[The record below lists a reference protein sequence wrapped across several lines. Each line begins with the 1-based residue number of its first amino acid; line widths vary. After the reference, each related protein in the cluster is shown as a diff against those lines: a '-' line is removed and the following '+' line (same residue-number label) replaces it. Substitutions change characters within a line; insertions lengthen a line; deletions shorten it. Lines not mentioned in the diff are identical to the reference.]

1 MASSSQMRFAVLHS
15 LPPIRLGSRT
25 AFAFQSSSVGW
36 SLQMTATVAKSGS
49 AFTASSSQ
57 MQFAV
62 FHLLLL
68 IRSEES
74 GCIHFSIPRLSLQMT
89 STVAKDGTACADSS
103 SQMQFSVFDSQM
115 VIRLRSQAAPFFNSS
130 SVPSSV
136 QMIPAVAICRMV
148 FSSRLCKCGLPFL
161 IEVCESPLW

>member
-1 MASSSQMRFAVLHS
+1 
-15 LPPIRLGSRT
+15 
-25 AFAFQSSSVGW
+25 
-36 SLQMTATVAKSGS
+36 
-49 AFTASSSQ
+49 

-89 STVAKDGTACADSS
+89 STVAKAGTACTDSS
-103 SQMQFSVFDSQM
+103 SEMQFSVFDSQM
-115 VIRLRSQAAPFFNSS
+115 LIRLRSQAAPFFNSS

-136 QMIPAVAICRMV
+136 QMTPTVAICGMV
-148 FSSRLCKCGLPFL
+148 FSSQLCKCGLLFL
-161 IEVCESPLW
+161 IEVCESVYGDRCD

>member
-1 MASSSQMRFAVLHS
+1 MASSANAVCRSSFTTAHS
-15 LPPIRLGSRT
+15 FREPDCSYLSILLCGL
-25 AFAFQSSSVGW
+25 
-36 SLQMTATVAKSGS
+36 SLQMTATVAKAGS
-49 AFTASSSQ
+49 AFTASSLQ

-68 IRSEES
+68 IRFEES
-74 GCIHFSIPRLSLQMT
+74 GCIHFSTPRLSLQMT
-89 STVAKDGTACADSS
+89 STVAKAGTACTNSS

-136 QMIPAVAICRMV
+136 QMIPAVAICGMV
-148 FSSRLCKCGLPFL
+148 FSVANAVYCS
-161 IEVCESPLW
+161 